1 MYTKGNFEGSA
12 FESKFFTMKPN
23 FDSFERIIYH
33 CPDCFNLPL
42 LKINSDMINAS
53 CECDKNHK
61 YENISLNVLYQ
72 KLLEVSINLDQNN
85 LNKKIICNK
94 CNKPYEKKE
103 NLDDLTKAL
112 DGYGYCHGCEKIIC
126 SSCLKSHEDNEKKK
140 DPMKHKL
147 VPLDKYVNFCPL
159 HRNRYSA
166 YCFDCKKNTCVKC
179 SEHRQ
184 HKKYHFD
191 DYLLLDDD
199 VKKYKKSIINIRS
212 NCENLENQLNL
223 ILDKIRN
230 DFHNLMQRHIN
241 VLILNEFLLD
251 SYQTNQFNYFYL
263 QNVLNNFP
271 TLDIIQKQLSDK
283 DIKSQIIEMIQN
295 INISELSNISNTNN
309 KIEQTKQGE
318 LLNVTQPQ
326 FTNKFNNIDYNKD
339 TVNPT
344 FKIENENEQSINN
357 NNKSIEK
364 KMEMTD
370 SKMESI
376 QMKNNENN
384 NIKENNNCIS
394 DINKNNISKKSLKES
409 IKKENGLDIDLN
421 NLNINVNQSYDNE
434 IKREEISLNDI
445 NIKSLKI
452 GNIKI
457 SCEFVGKNYSSM
469 TYKLKEL
476 PNNIETSVEIK
487 NNSIIPLPKGCYLFD
502 ENNCASL
509 MLLDNVI
516 NCLEPG
522 KTCYKKLKFD
532 IYIYTKGNYN
542 VKFSIKDPNGNYISS
557 NKFDF
562 SLIIE

>member
-1 MYTKGNFEGSA
+1 MITKGNFEGSA
-12 FESKFFTMKPN
+12 FDSKFFTMKPN
-23 FDSFERIIYH
+23 FDSFEKIIYH

-42 LKINSDMINAS
+42 LKINSDMINITCA
-53 CECDKNHK
+53 CDKNHK
-61 YENISLNVLYQ
+61 YENISLSELYQ
-72 KLLEVSINLDQNN
+72 KLLDTSINLDTNN
-85 LNKKIICNK
+85 LNRNVICNK
-94 CNKPYEKKE
+94 CKKSCEKKDNSE
-103 NLDDLTKAL
+103 DLSKILDEF
-112 DGYGYCHGCEKIIC
+112 GYCHGCEKIIC
-126 SSCLKSHEDNEKKK
+126 SSCIKIHEEEKKK
-140 DPMKHKL
+140 EPMKHKL
-147 VPLDKYVNFCPL
+147 VPLDKYVNYCPL

-166 YCFDCKKNTCVKC
+166 YCFECKKNTCVKC
-179 SEHRQ
+179 IEHRQ

-191 DYLLLDDD
+191 DYLLLDED
-199 VKKYKKSIINIRS
+199 VKKYKKTIINLRT
-212 NCENLENQLNL
+212 NCENLENQLNS

-230 DFHNLMQRHIN
+230 DFHIIMQKHIN

-251 SYQTNQFNYFYL
+251 AYQTNQFNYFYL

-271 TLDIIQKQLSDK
+271 TLDIIQKQIVEK
-283 DIKSQIIEMIQN
+283 DIKTNIIEMIKN
-295 INISELSNISNTNN
+295 INISELCSLDTNT
-309 KIEQTKQGE
+309 KMEKSKQGE
-318 LLNVTQPQ
+318 LLNVSQPQ
-326 FTNKFNNIDYNKD
+326 ITNKFNNIDYNKD

-344 FKIENENEQSINN
+344 FKIENEQSINN
-357 NNKSIEK
+357 NKSIDK
-364 KMEMTD
+364 IMEMTD

-376 QMKNNENN
+376 PMKKTEKNC
-384 NIKENNNCIS
+384 IKENNDFIS
-394 DINKNNISKKSLKES
+394 SNQISKKSLKES
-409 IKKENGLDIDLN
+409 IKKEIGLDN
-421 NLNINVNQSYDNE
+421 NLNINVNQSYTNE
-434 IKREEISLNDI
+434 IKREEINLNDI
-445 NIKSLKI
+445 SIKSLRI
-452 GNIKI
+452 GNTKI